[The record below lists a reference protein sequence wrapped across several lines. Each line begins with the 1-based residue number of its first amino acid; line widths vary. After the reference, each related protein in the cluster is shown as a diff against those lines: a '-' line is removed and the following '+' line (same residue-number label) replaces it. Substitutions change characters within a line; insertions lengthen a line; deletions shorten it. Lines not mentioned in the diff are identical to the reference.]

1 MQIPSNKIEDIKSFF
16 IKELALLY
24 DTEEANAIF
33 FHAID
38 FLFQISK
45 NDYIINKS
53 KTISESELL
62 KIHFVLKDLKK
73 GIPLQYV
80 LGETQFMGLNLKV
93 NSSVLIPRQ
102 ETEELV
108 DWIIQSH
115 KKNELNKIL
124 DIGTGSGCIALAL
137 KKYFRNVEVHAV
149 DVSEDALKI
158 AQENALKNDLQI
170 IFHQID
176 IFSDGF
182 KLPQNLDLLVSNP
195 PYVKKSETNTMHPN
209 VLNYEP
215 HLALFVPDDDAL
227 IFYKRICEL
236 AKRYLREK
244 AWLYF
249 EINQNLAEEMN
260 QLLTK
265 YNFKNIELKKDI
277 SGNFRM
283 IRGEL

>member
-24 DTEEANAIF
+24 DKEEANAIF

-45 NDYIINKS
+45 NDYILNKS

-73 GIPLQYV
+73 GIPLQYI

-102 ETEELV
+102 ETEELI

-137 KKYFRNVEVHAV
+137 KKYFKNAEVHAV

-158 AQENALKNDLQI
+158 AQENAFKNDLQI

-195 PYVKKSETNTMHPN
+195 PYVKKSEANSMHPN

>member
-45 NDYIINKS
+45 NDYILDKS

-115 KKNELNKIL
+115 IKNELNKIL

-137 KKYFRNVEVHAV
+137 KKYFKNAEVHAV

-158 AQENALKNDLQI
+158 AKENSLKNNLQI
-170 IFHQID
+170 IYHQID

-182 KLPQNLDLLVSNP
+182 VLPQNLDLLVSNP
-195 PYVKKSETNTMHPN
+195 PYVKKNETNCMHPN

-260 QLLTK
+260 QLLSK